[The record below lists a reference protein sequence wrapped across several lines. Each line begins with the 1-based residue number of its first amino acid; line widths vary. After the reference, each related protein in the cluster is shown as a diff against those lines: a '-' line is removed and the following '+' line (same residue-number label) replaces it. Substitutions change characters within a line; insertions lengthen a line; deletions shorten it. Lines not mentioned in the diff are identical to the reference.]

1 MISKWILAAALMGVA
16 AAQAAPAVAATPDAH
31 RAQIERKLVLRSN
44 AAIVVDQQTG
54 QVLYSKNVTL
64 QRPIASITK
73 LMTAVVTLDA
83 GMPLN
88 EMITVTRDDIDTLRH
103 TGSRL
108 PIGATL
114 PRREMLLIALMAS
127 ENRAAS
133 ALARTYPGGL
143 AACIAAMNR
152 KARELGMWHTHYVEG
167 TGLNN
172 QNVSTAEDLAKLV
185 NAASHYPLIHQITT
199 TGAWHVNLPG
209 RAGLDYR
216 NTDPLVRDAHW
227 DVGLSKTGFINE
239 AGECLVMQAGID
251 HRKVII
257 VLLDSYGKYSRIG
270 DAIRVRQWLEQNAA
284 ALS

>member
-1 MISKWILAAALMGVA
+1 MSKWILAAALMGVA
-16 AAQAAPAVAATPDAH
+16 AAQAAPAVAATPDAP

-44 AAIVVDQQTG
+44 AAMVVDQQTG
-54 QVLYSKNVTL
+54 QVLYGKNVTL

-88 EMITVTRDDIDTLRH
+88 EMMTVTRDDIDTLRH

-216 NTDPLVRDAHW
+216 NTDPLVRDSHW

-239 AGECLVMQAGID
+239 AGECLVMQAGIG

-284 ALS
+284 ALG

>member
-1 MISKWILAAALMGVA
+1 MSKWILAAALMGVA
-16 AAQAAPAVAATPDAH
+16 AVQAAPAVAATPDAQ

-54 QVLYSKNVTL
+54 QVLYGKNVTL

-83 GMPLN
+83 GLPLN
-88 EMITVTRDDIDTLRH
+88 EMMTVTRDDIDTLRH

-216 NTDPLVRDAHW
+216 NTDPLVRDSHW
-227 DVGLSKTGFINE
+227 NVGLSKTGFINE
-239 AGECLVMQAGID
+239 AGECLVVQAGID
-251 HRKVII
+251 HRKVIL

-270 DAIRVRQWLEQNAA
+270 DAIRVRQWLEQNAS
-284 ALS
+284 ALG